1 LRVVGAALPDA
12 AALSSLAPTGG
23 VFGIE
28 SGAAQLA
35 ADVTVSNSR
44 GRATGFV
51 DAAVARG
58 VVRLD
63 KTRLAGNVRLRAR
76 ISGFDPDDERLD
88 LTGTRLELRDVAVSG
103 ASAATS
109 GWRGDVVLSPASLRL
124 AGSPAF
130 DGVVRLDASDAR
142 PLLAVLFGKSLPRFV
157 VRLIAMPGLRAS
169 VRLVAAA
176 DQLAMLDLD
185 ARGGNVAL
193 RGSYAVR
200 GAHRRGAIIARKA
213 FLSVG
218 LRLDDDGARV
228 RLFGL
233 QRWLGDQT
241 REVRK
246 LLEVGA
252 ER

>member
-1 LRVVGAALPDA
+1 M
-12 AALSSLAPTGG
+12 
-23 VFGIE
+23 
-28 SGAAQLA
+28 
-35 ADVTVSNSR
+35 
-44 GRATGFV
+44 
-51 DAAVARG
+51 
-58 VVRLD
+58 
-63 KTRLAGNVRLRAR
+63 
-76 ISGFDPDDERLD
+76 
-88 LTGTRLELRDVAVSG
+88 
-103 ASAATS
+103 
-109 GWRGDVVLSPASLRL
+109 
-124 AGSPAF
+124 F

-142 PLLAVLFGKSLPRFV
+142 PLLAVLFGNSLPRFV
-157 VRLIAMPGLRAS
+157 VPLIAMPGLRAS

-200 GAHRRGAIIARKA
+200 GAHRRGAIIGRKA

-233 QRWLGDQT
+233 QRWLRDQSH
-241 REVRK
+241 EVRR
-246 LLEVGA
+246 LLEVGG